1 LKSDSFIIS
10 PLRQYFIIKP
20 GSTIINCCPYN
31 YFFLA
36 FFLAGAFF
44 SVAFLATFLG
54 FNKVA
59 LAAASLA
66 IGSLN
71 GEQLT

>member
-1 LKSDSFIIS
+1 MIS

-20 GSTIINCCPYN
+20 GSRINCCPYN